1 LTQSEFTKRLGTSA
15 ANLCDAEKGH
25 KRPRFHSVVK
35 FARKLGISDALR
47 IQVTLQDM
55 LKREQLKFVGD
66 SYVVTIARE
75 SNSEGDRINLLI
87 TNMTTKAT
95 SVAQVE
101 DGSKAPLITMTPDG
115 KFQVSLVCRKK

>member
-1 LTQSEFTKRLGTSA
+1 MFQICSEYVFLSVLKNKNG
-15 ANLCDAEKGH
+15 NLIG
-25 KRPRFHSVVK
+25 S
-35 FARKLGISDALR
+35 
-47 IQVTLQDM
+47 
-55 LKREQLKFVGD
+55 